1 MTVRGSLDTVIRCIF
16 VKYRIGAGIY
26 RFKNNMLILADGM
39 SENFI
44 LNYTVFNENDDP
56 SFSSETV
63 QIPVRML
70 YKDTVFADTLKDRV
84 PWTETCR
91 TSTEKD
97 ENLRQKSDRWS
108 LDP

>member
-63 QIPVRML
+63 QISVRML

-84 PWTETCR
+84 PWTDTCPI
-91 TSTEKD
+91 STEQIR
-97 ENLRQKSDRWS
+97 NLGQKSGRRS
-108 LDP
+108 MDP